1 MYRLVISF
9 ALALLSAC
17 SVTQPKNIDNVCQ
30 IFSEKDDWYQAAR
43 RTEKRWGTPVA
54 VQMAIM
60 HQESAFVA
68 DAEPPAPL
76 ILGFMPWFK
85 SSSAYGYAQAQNGT
99 WSDYQKQTG
108 HRFSSRDDFAD
119 SCDFIGWYCSI
130 SHNKLGIDNNDAYNL
145 YLSYH
150 EGHGGFRRNSHS
162 HKQWLLTT
170 AQKVANRSIY
180 FANQLKSCRSSLE
193 ADNK

>member
-1 MYRLVISF
+1 MYRLILCFILS
-9 ALALLSAC
+9 LLSGC
-17 SVTQPKNIDNVCQ
+17 SVTQPRHIDNVCQ
-30 IFSEKDDWYQAAR
+30 IFAEKDDWYEAAR
-43 RTEKRWGTPVA
+43 DAEKHWGTPIA

-76 ILGFMPWFK
+76 ILGFIPWFK
-85 SSSAYGYAQAQNGT
+85 SSSAYGYAQAQDGT
-99 WSDYQKQTG
+99 WADYQKQTG
-108 HRFSSRDDFAD
+108 HRFRSRDDFAD
-119 SCDFIGWYCSI
+119 SCDFIGWYCSV

-150 EGHGGFRRNSHS
+150 EGHGGFRRNSHN

-170 AQKVANRSIY
+170 AQKVANRSQY
-180 FANQLKSCRSSLE
+180 FANQLKSCRASLE
-193 ADNK
+193 ANQ